1 MFWLVIFGLL
11 AYIALMLFLGQFIGF
26 NKGK

>member
-1 MFWLVIFGLL
+1 MFWLIVFGLL
-11 AYIALMLFLGQFIGF
+11 FWIALMLFLGQFLGF